1 MIPVDQTGTG
11 VSQGKTSAHIVTLLF
26 VKRVFYTVRSSCP
39 KAYTMTTIVSFD
51 PSSSSTLPYLQPA
64 AIDPAVCI
72 LPLLLHRVPAGFPS
86 PADEYVEKG
95 LDLNTYLVRNK
106 VATYFFRVVGDSM
119 TGAHIHDGDMLVVD
133 RSIEPKHGHIV
144 LAVINN
150 EYTVKRLYACDGVV
164 ELHAENP
171 AYPPIRC
178 KEHEEL
184 QVWGVVV
191 GTIARFAV

>member
-1 MIPVDQTGTG
+1 MTIIIP
-11 VSQGKTSAHIVTLLF
+11 
-26 VKRVFYTVRSSCP
+26 
-39 KAYTMTTIVSFD
+39 FD

-64 AIDPAVCI
+64 VIDPLVCV

-106 VATYFFRVVGDSM
+106 TATFFFRVIGDSM
-119 TGAHIHDGDMLVVD
+119 TGANIHDGDMLVVD
-133 RSIEPKHGHIV
+133 RSIEPKHRHIV

-150 EYTVKRLYACDGVV
+150 EYTVKRLYHQDGVI
-164 ELHAENP
+164 ELHAENA
-171 AYPPIRC
+171 AYPPIRFG
-178 KEHEEL
+178 EHDEL

-191 GTIARFAV
+191 GAVSRFAV

>member
-1 MIPVDQTGTG
+1 
-11 VSQGKTSAHIVTLLF
+11 
-26 VKRVFYTVRSSCP
+26 
-39 KAYTMTTIVSFD
+39 MTTIVPFD
-51 PSSSSTLPYLQPA
+51 PSRTTTLPFLQPA
-64 AIDPAVCI
+64 AIDSVACV
-72 LPLLLHRVPAGFPS
+72 LPLLQHRISAGFPS
-86 PADEYVEKG
+86 PAEEYVEKG

-106 VATYFFRVVGDSM
+106 AATYFFHVVGDSM

-133 RSIEPKHGHIV
+133 RSVEPKHGHIV

-150 EYTVKRLYACDGVV
+150 EYTVKRLYICDGII

-171 AYPPIRC
+171 AYPPIC
-178 KEHEEL
+178 FQMHDEL

>member
-1 MIPVDQTGTG
+1 
-11 VSQGKTSAHIVTLLF
+11 
-26 VKRVFYTVRSSCP
+26 
-39 KAYTMTTIVSFD
+39 MTTIVPFD
-51 PSSSSTLPYLQPA
+51 RSSTTTLPFLQPA

-72 LPLLLHRVPAGFPS
+72 LPLLQHRISAGFPS
-86 PADEYVEKG
+86 PAEEYVEKG

-106 VATYFFRVVGDSM
+106 AATYFFRVVGDSM

-133 RSIEPKHGHIV
+133 RSVEAKHGHIV

-150 EYTVKRLYACDGVV
+150 EYTVKRLYACDGVI

-171 AYPPIRC
+171 AYPPILFQ
-178 KEHEEL
+178 EYDEL

-191 GTIARFAV
+191 GTVARFAV